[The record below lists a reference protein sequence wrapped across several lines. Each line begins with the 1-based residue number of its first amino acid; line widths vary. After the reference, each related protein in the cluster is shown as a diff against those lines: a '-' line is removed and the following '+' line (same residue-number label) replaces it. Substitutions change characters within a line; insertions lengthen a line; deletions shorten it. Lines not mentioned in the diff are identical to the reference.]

1 MCKILHICRP
11 PSTSV
16 SLRANKSH
24 STTTATKSKQNK
36 QKKYY
41 NSNEQRCESKST
53 TETRTTTHMA
63 NKEKS
68 HWIHYTTHETVH
80 VYTIIRQQAHSMWP
94 RQSEWNVIY
103 SRLKMNGAQHRW
115 MEKSVSVVFVM
126 LAQSTAFTQ
135 NLNLIFRLVI
145 ILTVFI

>member
-68 HWIHYTTHETVH
+68 HWIHYTRNRACLYHH
-80 VYTIIRQQAHSMWP
+80 KQQAHSMWP

-135 NLNLIFRLVI
+135 KLNLIFRLVI